1 MASAMVMLLCCN
13 MHSKRLVCYRQ
24 QRPEPQQLVAEV
36 AAIQPI
42 VRISEIYGLNSVFLF
57 NFFSTALSG
66 LDFSAIQV
74 PNSTSSGSLSA
85 ALSGA
90 LGGSLSPTGQSQPQ
104 PPLSIGANDDPAMVR
119 EAFFKNPDQ
128 LALVSSV
135 ERLKQRLY

>member
-1 MASAMVMLLCCN
+1 MASVMVMLLCCN

-85 ALSGA
+85 ALSG
-90 LGGSLSPTGQSQPQ
+90 GLSPTGQSQPQ

-135 ERLKQRLY
+135 ERLKQRVY